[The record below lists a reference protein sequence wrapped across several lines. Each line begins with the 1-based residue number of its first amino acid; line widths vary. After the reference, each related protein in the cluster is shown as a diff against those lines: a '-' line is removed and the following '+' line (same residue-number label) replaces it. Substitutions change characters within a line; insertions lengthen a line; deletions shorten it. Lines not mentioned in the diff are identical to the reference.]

1 MTSAKVGGTSYDD
14 DDVDDD
20 GEDDD
25 VDYDDNVD
33 DDDDADS
40 IMIIVTRGV
49 EYHII
54 QYYVVCHSYRVG
66 VERPRGISVQ
76 SEEHH
81 RRQGG
86 RVSG

>member
-1 MTSAKVGGTSYDD
+1 MTSAKVRGTSYDD
-14 DDVDDD
+14 DDVHD
-20 GEDDD
+20 
-25 VDYDDNVD
+25 DDNVD
-33 DDDDADS
+33 DDDANS

-49 EYHII
+49 EYHIM